1 MVIYLLSINFLFI
14 VLCVCAAIYSSRF
27 NISVNCWF
35 CNHNTKVPYLDG
47 NSWTCPSC
55 EQYNGFNKDGDYNR
69 EIYEQ
74 LDCSRTSERF
84 NVTQQP
90 TAAGGGLFQQYSQNG
105 FCEVCN
111 EAQRLKVE
119 KLAQFEPKNESHWD
133 EELKV
138 YK

>member
-1 MVIYLLSINFLFI
+1 MTSFAPFYLFFTYLS
-14 VLCVCAAIYSSRF
+14 IYSSRF
-27 NISVNCWF
+27 NVTVNCWF
-35 CNHNTKVPYLDG
+35 CNHNTKVPYLES
-47 NSWTCPSC
+47 NSWNCPSC
-55 EQYNGFNKDGDYNR
+55 EQYNGFAKDGDYNR

-74 LDCSRTSERF
+74 LDCSGNSERF
-84 NVTQQP
+84 NVSQPATGLLQQP
-90 TAAGGGLFQQYSQNG
+90 SQNG